1 MSRLIEILSEGTDR
15 KLNNPSVRLLRTK
28 YVVKEFPLE
37 GMLFQISPLSE
48 EALVFPKK
56 RPCNSRK
63 GLVVRPSSEWYPCWQ
78 QGQTGLAQQSVDLSQ
93 SSPQN
98 LIRHCFFY
106 RFFFFFFSELVQ
118 VTHSN
123 MASWAFRCPSPC
135 WALSGPTEHSRQ
147 FQAFTCHFLPRPPLR
162 SSYHEALY
170 LYTIFIHE
178 LRVGKGRE
186 MEDSYFW
193 SSLQSQYRPE
203 NITEARENEV
213 AWLLKMRTRSI
224 SVCCK
229 LIGKRLQ
236 VRDD

>member
-1 MSRLIEILSEGTDR
+1 MISLLTAGSNGACSTKRRSQPKFTPKSNSTLS
-15 KLNNPSVRLLRTK
+15 LL
-28 YVVKEFPLE
+28 
-37 GMLFQISPLSE
+37 QI
-48 EALVFPKK
+48 
-56 RPCNSRK
+56 
-63 GLVVRPSSEWYPCWQ
+63 
-78 QGQTGLAQQSVDLSQ
+78 
-93 SSPQN
+93 
-98 LIRHCFFY
+98 
-106 RFFFFFFSELVQ
+106 FFFFFSELVQ

-193 SSLQSQYRPE
+193 SSLQLQYRPE

>member
-1 MSRLIEILSEGTDR
+1 MIS
-15 KLNNPSVRLLRTK
+15 LLTAGSNGACSTK
-28 YVVKEFPLE
+28 CQSQPKFTPKSNST
-37 GMLFQISPLSE
+37 LFLLQI
-48 EALVFPKK
+48 
-56 RPCNSRK
+56 
-63 GLVVRPSSEWYPCWQ
+63 
-78 QGQTGLAQQSVDLSQ
+78 
-93 SSPQN
+93 
-98 LIRHCFFY
+98 
-106 RFFFFFFSELVQ
+106 FFFFFSELVQ